1 MSNLSSQCK
10 KLKFSIVTGRN
21 NRKMKYSVQAEN
33 EVGKDGSKKQYDIFK
48 NYHKGKQMLGN
59 AHTHTYFEVTM
70 VTEGELIYWIPD
82 HEQVVMHAGDVIVL
96 PPHVIHQTH
105 QPEQV
110 SDCGMRSIVVKFSP
124 MFLYPME
131 TTQSDVDCLLTSP
144 IFCEDFFVFKSGT
157 PIAEELGSILRAT
170 LADREREGIGYELAL
185 RGRLTTLYTTLL
197 RSCKCII
204 PTRPAG
210 AEMEGGTSGT
220 RELYQ
225 IMMYL
230 RENYQYNISMQEVAE
245 VFGMSYYHFSRFFKK
260 LTNKKFNEYLLE
272 LRLNCAQKKLL
283 EENKS
288 ISEVALE
295 CGFEY
300 VSYFIQKFKAKN
312 GMTPREFQRKYR
324 LSKIGQAPR
333 GDGSEESS
341 ASMPAWVEMPKG
353 EDEEA

>member
-1 MSNLSSQCK
+1 
-10 KLKFSIVTGRN
+10 
-21 NRKMKYSVQAEN
+21 MKYSVQAEN
-33 EVGKDGSKKQYDIFK
+33 EIRKDGSKMQYDIFK
-48 NYHKGKQMLGN
+48 NHHKKKKLSVGV
-59 AHTHTYFEVTM
+59 HTHTYFEVTL
-70 VTEGELIYWIPD
+70 VTEGELIYWIPE
-82 HEQVVMHAGDVIVL
+82 HEQVVLHAGDVIFL

-105 QPEQV
+105 QPKQE
-110 SDCGMRSIVVKFSP
+110 SDRGMRSIVVKFSP

-144 IFCEDFFVFKSGT
+144 IFCEDFFVFRDGT
-157 PIAEELGSILRAT
+157 PIAEELGAILRAT
-170 LADREREGIGYELAL
+170 LEEREREGIGYELAL

-197 RSCKCII
+197 RYCKCII
-204 PTRPAG
+204 PTRPMG
-210 AEMEGGTSGT
+210 AEGENATSST
-220 RELYQ
+220 REFYQ
-225 IMMYL
+225 IMVYL

-324 LSKIGQAPR
+324 ISRIGQPLRNEGEDAL
-333 GDGSEESS
+333 D
-341 ASMPAWVEMPKG
+341 ATPAWVEKPTDKG
-353 EDEEA
+353 EET